1 MALVMIEVMR
11 GGLPAL
17 SGDAF
22 MQLAFASQNPDRRPT
37 PRTHGIEV
45 SDEVEAVFSGR
56 SRCGSTTATRTWR
69 SSGWRWRPRWGF
81 ATTRRCRPM

>member
-1 MALVMIEVMR
+1 MVLVMLEVMR

-22 MQLAFASQNPDRRPT
+22 MQLAFASQHPDRRPT

-45 SDEVEAVFSGR
+45 SDAVEAVFSGR
-56 SRCGSTTATRTWR
+56 WRCGSTTRYANMA
-69 SSGWRWRPRWGF
+69 SFGWRWRPRTGF